1 MYFSK
6 KQTGYSL
13 SSDDDFNTIK
23 NHLDRKLEV
32 LQLQL
37 NESYR
42 SFREQLEAQSYTKY
56 TKLET
61 SVYNVINTTTT
72 AVSKQEQLQITVDYL
87 LKDNQSSIEKYEM
100 LKTYIDWLSPNNTS
114 ANKQKNNTVDV
125 VSQAIITEDT
135 KTRNDDI
142 NKEQEIMKQILNVL
156 VEGSASP
163 EKFCQLETLVDT
175 LAENSVSRDY
185 MDAKLKDQAKDRLK
199 KLQRISAAIKDIDTK
214 NCTLEMKN
222 TELQVFVKG
231 LKKSNRNKLDVID
244 EEIKRQQI
252 IMKVMRDENNTHKM
266 KFEKMLT
273 EATENLNSNIV
284 QIIHN
289 LLAEQMP

>member
-1 MYFSK
+1 M
-6 KQTGYSL
+6 
-13 SSDDDFNTIK
+13 
-23 NHLDRKLEV
+23 DRKLEV

-42 SFREQLEAQSYTKY
+42 SIREQLEAQSCKKY
-56 TKLET
+56 AKLER
-61 SVYNVINTTTT
+61 SVCNVINTTTT

-87 LKDNQSSIEKYEM
+87 LKGNQNSIEKYEM
-100 LKTYIDWLSPNNTS
+100 LKSYIDWLTPNNTS
-114 ANKQKNNTVDV
+114 ANKQKNNTVNV
-125 VSQAIITEDT
+125 VSQAIITEET

-142 NKEQEIMKQILNVL
+142 NKEQEIMKQIINFL
-156 VEGSASP
+156 VDGSASP

-185 MDAKLKDQAKDRLK
+185 IDATLKNQAKDSLK
-199 KLQRISAAIKDIDTK
+199 ELQRISAAIKDIDTK
-214 NCTLEMKN
+214 NCTLDLKN

-231 LKKSNRNKLDVID
+231 LKNSSSNKLDVI
-244 EEIKRQQI
+244 EEKIKKQQI
-252 IMKVMRDENNTHKM
+252 IMKVMQDENNTHKM

-273 EATENLNSNIV
+273 EVTENLNRNIV